1 MTKEHGRAAESSTG
15 TSVRLSRTYSRLL
28 LRRPPR
34 FTRIQSRAF
43 VVLSLGLV
51 SIGNSLSCQSGTP
64 ADKPSQDRIELSYHV
79 KAIKRD
85 SAGQYTMSGTV
96 SGERQGRAT
105 LVFGFDEG
113 SSGQAGK
120 ALVHSSWVVTTV
132 PASES
137 FKAKLSGTAEV
148 VSGQTHLVGK
158 ITEGAGKGRRVETK
172 SRLLN
177 FGPNRSLSDI
187 DGNMIIYGK

>member
-1 MTKEHGRAAESSTG
+1 MKR
-15 TSVRLSRTYSRLL
+15 
-28 LRRPPR
+28 
-34 FTRIQSRAF
+34 RAF
-43 VVLSLGLV
+43 LVLSLGV
-51 SIGNSLSCQSGTP
+51 VPIGNSLYGQSVTP
-64 ADKPSQDRIELSYHV
+64 ADKPSQDKIELSYHV

-85 SAGQYTMSGTV
+85 TAGQYTMTGTV
-96 SGERQGRAT
+96 SGERQGQAT

-113 SSGQAGK
+113 SSGQPGR
-120 ALVHSSWVVTTV
+120 ALVHSYWVVKAV

-137 FKAKLSGTAEV
+137 FEAKLSGTAEV

-158 ITEGAGKGRRVETK
+158 ITKGANKGRRVETK

-187 DGNMIIYGK
+187 DGNMIIDGK

>member
-1 MTKEHGRAAESSTG
+1 M
-15 TSVRLSRTYSRLL
+15 
-28 LRRPPR
+28 
-34 FTRIQSRAF
+34 FTRIQSAF

-51 SIGNSLSCQSGTP
+51 PIASSLGGQSVTP
-64 ADKPSQDRIELSYHV
+64 ADTASQNNKIELSYHV

-85 SAGQYTMSGTV
+85 SSGQYTMSGTV
-96 SGERQGRAT
+96 NGERQGKAT

-120 ALVHSSWVVTTV
+120 ALVHSYWVVKAE

-137 FKAKLSGTAEV
+137 FKAKLSGTAET

-158 ITEGAGKGRRVETK
+158 ITEGANKGRRVETR

-177 FGPNRSLSDI
+177 FGPNHSLSDI
-187 DGNMIIYGK
+187 DGNMTIDGK

>member
-1 MTKEHGRAAESSTG
+1 M
-15 TSVRLSRTYSRLL
+15 
-28 LRRPPR
+28 

-51 SIGNSLSCQSGTP
+51 PTGNSLNGQSVTR
-64 ADKPSQDRIELSYHV
+64 ADEPSQDNKIELSYHV

-85 SAGQYTMSGTV
+85 SAGQYTMTGTLK
-96 SGERQGRAT
+96 GEVQGRAT

-120 ALVHSSWVVTTV
+120 ALVHSYWVVKAE

-137 FKAKLSGTAEV
+137 FKAKLSGTVEV
-148 VSGQTHLVGK
+148 ASGQTHLVGK
-158 ITEGAGKGRRVETK
+158 ITEGANKGRRVETR

-187 DGNMIIYGK
+187 DGNMIIDGK

>member
-1 MTKEHGRAAESSTG
+1 MI
-15 TSVRLSRTYSRLL
+15 
-28 LRRPPR
+28 PM

-51 SIGNSLSCQSGTP
+51 SIGNSLNGQSVTP
-64 ADKPSQDRIELSYHV
+64 ADKPGQGQDNKIELSYHV

-113 SSGQAGK
+113 SSGEAGK
-120 ALVHSSWVVTTV
+120 ALIHSSWVVTAV

-137 FKAKLSGTAEV
+137 FKAKLRGTVEV

-158 ITEGAGKGRRVETK
+158 ITEGANKGRRVETT
-172 SRLLN
+172 SRVLD
-177 FGPNRSLSDI
+177 FGPYGSLSDI
-187 DGNMIIYGK
+187 DGNMIIDAE

>member
-1 MTKEHGRAAESSTG
+1 M
-15 TSVRLSRTYSRLL
+15 
-28 LRRPPR
+28 

-51 SIGNSLSCQSGTP
+51 PIGNSLDGQNVTR
-64 ADKPSQDRIELSYHV
+64 ADTTSREKIELSYHV

-96 SGERQGRAT
+96 NGEVQGRAT

-113 SSGQAGK
+113 SSGEAGK
-120 ALVHSSWVVTTV
+120 ALIHSYWVVTAV

-137 FKAKLSGTAEV
+137 FKAKLSGTVEV

-158 ITEGAGKGRRVETK
+158 ITEGANKGRRVETS
-172 SRLLN
+172 SRVLN
-177 FGPNRSLSDI
+177 FGPYGSLSDI
-187 DGNMIIYGK
+187 DGNMIIDGK

>member
-1 MTKEHGRAAESSTG
+1 M
-15 TSVRLSRTYSRLL
+15 
-28 LRRPPR
+28 
-34 FTRIQSRAF
+34 FTRIQSRAL
-43 VVLSLGLV
+43 VVLSLGIV
-51 SIGNSLSCQSGTP
+51 SIGHSLHGQSATSADP
-64 ADKPSQDRIELSYHV
+64 ASQDGKIELSYHV

-96 SGERQGRAT
+96 SGERQGKAT

-120 ALVHSSWVVTTV
+120 IPVHSYWVVTAV

-137 FKAKLSGTAEV
+137 FKAKLSGTVEV

-158 ITEGAGKGRRVETK
+158 ITEGANKGRRVETT
-172 SRLLN
+172 SRVLD
-177 FGPNRSLSDI
+177 FGPYGSLSDI
-187 DGNMIIYGK
+187 DGNMTIDGK

>member
-1 MTKEHGRAAESSTG
+1 M
-15 TSVRLSRTYSRLL
+15 
-28 LRRPPR
+28 

-51 SIGNSLSCQSGTP
+51 PIGNSLNGQSVTP
-64 ADKPSQDRIELSYHV
+64 ADEPSQDNKIELSYHV

-85 SAGQYTMSGTV
+85 SAGQYTMTGTLK
-96 SGERQGRAT
+96 GEVQGGAT

-120 ALVHSSWVVTTV
+120 ALVHSYWVVKAE

-137 FKAKLSGTAEV
+137 FKAKLSGTVEV
-148 VSGQTHLVGK
+148 ASGQTHLVGK
-158 ITEGAGKGRRVETK
+158 ITEGANKGRRVETR

-187 DGNMIIYGK
+187 DGNMIIDGK

>member
-1 MTKEHGRAAESSTG
+1 M
-15 TSVRLSRTYSRLL
+15 
-28 LRRPPR
+28 

-43 VVLSLGLV
+43 VVLGLGLV
-51 SIGNSLSCQSGTP
+51 PIGNSLNGQSVTR
-64 ADKPSQDRIELSYHV
+64 AHEPSQDNKIELSYHV

-96 SGERQGRAT
+96 NGEVQGRAT

-113 SSGQAGK
+113 SSGEAGK
-120 ALVHSSWVVTTV
+120 ALIHSSWVVTAV

-137 FKAKLSGTAEV
+137 IKAKLSGTVEV

-158 ITEGAGKGRRVETK
+158 ITEGANKGRRVETT
-172 SRLLN
+172 SRVLD
-177 FGPNRSLSDI
+177 FGPYGSLSDI
-187 DGNMIIYGK
+187 DGIMIIDGK

>member
-1 MTKEHGRAAESSTG
+1 MFTGIQRRA
-15 TSVRLSRTYSRLL
+15 L
-28 LRRPPR
+28 
-34 FTRIQSRAF
+34 

-51 SIGNSLSCQSGTP
+51 PIGYSLNGQSVTRAGE
-64 ADKPSQDRIELSYHV
+64 PSRDNRIELSYHV

-96 SGERQGRAT
+96 KGELQGHAT

-113 SSGQAGK
+113 PSGQAGK
-120 ALVHSSWVVTTV
+120 APIHSYWVVKAE

-137 FKAKLSGTAEV
+137 FKAKLSGTVEV
-148 VSGQTHLVGK
+148 ISGQTHLVGK
-158 ITEGAGKGRRVETK
+158 ITEGANKGRRVETS

-177 FGPNRSLSDI
+177 FGPNHSLSDI
-187 DGNMIIYGK
+187 DGNMIIDGK

>member
-1 MTKEHGRAAESSTG
+1 M
-15 TSVRLSRTYSRLL
+15 
-28 LRRPPR
+28 
-34 FTRIQSRAF
+34 FTRIQSRAL

-51 SIGNSLSCQSGTP
+51 PVGNSLNGQNVTP
-64 ADKPSQDRIELSYHV
+64 ADQASQDTIELSYHV

-85 SAGQYTMSGTV
+85 SAGQYTMSGEV

-120 ALVHSSWVVTTV
+120 ALVHSYWVVKAE

-137 FKAKLSGTAEV
+137 FEAKLSGTAEV
-148 VSGQTHLVGK
+148 VSGQTHLIGK
-158 ITEGAGKGRRVETK
+158 ITEGANKGRRVETK

>member
-1 MTKEHGRAAESSTG
+1 MPRLHRGGFSAEPKLFTI
-15 TSVRLSRTYSRLL
+15 TPEEATM
-28 LRRPPR
+28 

-43 VVLSLGLV
+43 VVLSLGFV
-51 SIGNSLSCQSGTP
+51 SIGNSLHGQSVTP
-64 ADKPSQDRIELSYHV
+64 ADTASQDDKIQLSYHV

-85 SAGQYTMSGTV
+85 SSSGQYTMSGTV
-96 SGERQGRAT
+96 TGERQGKAT
-105 LVFGFDEG
+105 LVFGFDQKP
-113 SSGQAGK
+113 SGQAGK
-120 ALVHSSWVVTTV
+120 IPVHSSWVVTAV

-137 FKAKLSGTAEV
+137 FKAKLSGTVEA

-158 ITEGAGKGRRVETK
+158 ITEGAEKGHRVETS

-187 DGNMIIYGK
+187 DGNMIIDAK

>member
-1 MTKEHGRAAESSTG
+1 M
-15 TSVRLSRTYSRLL
+15 
-28 LRRPPR
+28 

-51 SIGNSLSCQSGTP
+51 PMGYSLNGQSETP
-64 ADKPSQDRIELSYHV
+64 ADERSQDNKIELSYHV

-96 SGERQGRAT
+96 NGERRGKAT

-120 ALVHSSWVVTTV
+120 IPVHSYWVVTAV

-148 VSGQTHLVGK
+148 VSGQTHLVGEV
-158 ITEGAGKGRRVETK
+158 TEGPNKGRRVETS

-177 FGPNRSLSDI
+177 FGPNHSLSDI
-187 DGNMIIYGK
+187 DGNMIIDGK

>member
-1 MTKEHGRAAESSTG
+1 M
-15 TSVRLSRTYSRLL
+15 
-28 LRRPPR
+28 
-34 FTRIQSRAF
+34 FTRIQSRAL

-51 SIGNSLSCQSGTP
+51 STGSSLNGQKLAP
-64 ADKPSQDRIELSYHV
+64 ADRPSQDQKIQLSYHV

-96 SGERQGRAT
+96 TGERQGRAT

-113 SSGQAGK
+113 SSGQAGT
-120 ALVHSSWVVTTV
+120 ALIHTSWVVSAV

-137 FKAKLSGTAEV
+137 FKAQLSGTVESL
-148 VSGQTHLVGK
+148 SGQTHLVGT
-158 ITEGAGKGRRVETK
+158 ITEGANKGRRVETS

-177 FGPNRSLSDI
+177 FGPNHSLSDI
-187 DGNMIIYGK
+187 DGNMIID

>member
-1 MTKEHGRAAESSTG
+1 M
-15 TSVRLSRTYSRLL
+15 
-28 LRRPPR
+28 
-34 FTRIQSRAF
+34 FTRVQSRAF
-43 VVLSLGLV
+43 VVLSLALV
-51 SIGNSLSCQSGTP
+51 SIGHSLHGQSVTS
-64 ADKPSQDRIELSYHV
+64 ADTSSQDKIVLSYHV

-85 SAGQYTMSGTV
+85 SSGQYTMSGTV
-96 SGERQGRAT
+96 NGERQGKAT

-120 ALVHSSWVVTTV
+120 IPVHSYWVVTAV

-137 FKAKLSGTAEV
+137 FKAKLSGTAET

-158 ITEGAGKGRRVETK
+158 ITEGANKGRRVETS

-177 FGPNRSLSDI
+177 FGPNHSLSDI
-187 DGNMIIYGK
+187 DGNMTIDGK

>member
-1 MTKEHGRAAESSTG
+1 M
-15 TSVRLSRTYSRLL
+15 
-28 LRRPPR
+28 
-34 FTRIQSRAF
+34 FTRIQSRTF

-51 SIGNSLSCQSGTP
+51 PIANSINGQSVTR
-64 ADKPSQDRIELSYHV
+64 ADGPSQDKIELSYHV

-96 SGERQGRAT
+96 NGERQGRAT

-113 SSGQAGK
+113 SSGEAGK
-120 ALVHSSWVVTTV
+120 ALIHSYWVVTAV

-137 FKAKLSGTAEV
+137 FKAKLSGTVEA

-158 ITEGAGKGRRVETK
+158 ITEGANQGHRVETS
-172 SRLLN
+172 SRVLN
-177 FGPNRSLSDI
+177 FGPYGSLSDI
-187 DGNMIIYGK
+187 DGNMTIDGD

>member
-1 MTKEHGRAAESSTG
+1 M
-15 TSVRLSRTYSRLL
+15 
-28 LRRPPR
+28 

-43 VVLSLGLV
+43 VMVSLGLV
-51 SIGNSLSCQSGTP
+51 AIGNSLNSQSVTP
-64 ADKPSQDRIELSYHV
+64 AAKPSQDNKIQLSYHV

-96 SGERQGRAT
+96 NGELQGRAT

-113 SSGQAGK
+113 SSGEAGK
-120 ALVHSSWVVTTV
+120 ALIHSSWVVTAV

-137 FKAKLSGTAEV
+137 FKAKLRGTVEV

-158 ITEGAGKGRRVETK
+158 ITEGANKGRRVETT
-172 SRLLN
+172 SRVLD
-177 FGPNRSLSDI
+177 FGPYGSLSDI
-187 DGNMIIYGK
+187 VGNMIIDGK